1 MSMPEKSV
9 TVTFGMGGNMK
20 VKGAVAAGHPETAR
34 AAALI
39 LDEGGNAFDA
49 VVAGLWTACVAEPI
63 FASLGGG
70 GFLLAR
76 PSRERPVVYDFFV
89 HTPKV
94 RKAAAESDFF
104 PILADFGAAQQEFHI
119 GMGSIATPGA
129 VKGLFQAHGD
139 LGTMPM
145 ARVME
150 PAMALAKS
158 GLRLNPL
165 QAYLFRVIGPIL
177 ESSEASRAVFMSREN
192 REELLG
198 AGEMFSI
205 PSFADTLDGLA
216 REGEGLFYR
225 GEIARTI
232 VEDCRK
238 GGGTLEAEDLEGYR
252 VVRRQPLELEL
263 GDGSLFI
270 NPPPSTGG
278 ILIAFALEILKES
291 NLGTARFGSAAH
303 LQILAQAMALTNKA
317 RVESRLHEL
326 AEAAAETL
334 LHPGFLETYR
344 RRILGRPAGVRGT
357 THIGVIDADGNAASL
372 SISNGEGSGYMVP
385 GTGIMM
391 NNMLGE
397 EDIIPHGFHAWPTD
411 TRIGSMMAPALMA
424 AQGGAATVLG
434 SGGSNRIRTALLQVM
449 VNLRNF
455 GMSVEDAVSSSR
467 IHYEDGLLDVEAG
480 FDGAEISVLAEAFP
494 KMKIWDDKNLYF
506 GGVHTVRSDSRTGP
520 FDGAGDLR
528 RGGVA
533 ITVRPGWPESL

>member
-1 MSMPEKSV
+1 MRSD
-9 TVTFGMGGNMK
+9 MK
-20 VKGAVAAGHPETAR
+20 VKGAVATGHPETAR

-39 LDEGGNAFDA
+39 LDAGGNAFDA

-76 PSRERPVVYDFFV
+76 AGGARPVLYDFFV

-94 RKAAAESDFF
+94 RKEAAETDFF

-139 LGTMPM
+139 LGSMPM

-150 PAMALAKS
+150 PAIALAKS
-158 GLRLNPL
+158 GLRINRL
-165 QAYLFRVIGPIL
+165 QAYLFQVIGPIL
-177 ESSEASRAVFMSREN
+177 ESSEANRAVFMSPEHRGEI
-192 REELLG
+192 LG
-198 AGEMFSI
+198 EGEMFSI

-216 REGEGLFYR
+216 REGGDLFYR
-225 GEIARTI
+225 GEIAGAI

-238 GGGTLEAEDLEGYR
+238 RGGTLEAEDLEGYR
-252 VVRRQPLELEL
+252 VVMREPLELEL
-263 GDGSLFI
+263 GGGRLFI

-278 ILIAFALEILKES
+278 ILIAFALELLKGS
-291 NLGTARFGSAAH
+291 NLGRARFGSAAH
-303 LQILAQAMALTNKA
+303 LQFLAQAMALTNKA
-317 RVESRLHEL
+317 RLDSRLHES
-326 AEAAAETL
+326 ANVAAETL

-357 THIGVIDADGNAASL
+357 THIGVIDAAGNAASL

-424 AQGGAATVLG
+424 GEGGATTVLG
-434 SGGSNRIRTALLQVM
+434 SGGSNRIRTAILQVM
-449 VNLRNF
+449 VNLLDF

-467 IHYEDGLLDVEAG
+467 IHYEGDILDVEVG
-480 FDGAEISVLAEAFP
+480 FDDGEISVLAEAFP

-506 GGVHTVRSDSRTGP
+506 GGVHTVRRDSRAGA
-520 FDGAGDLR
+520 FEGAGDLR
-528 RGGVA
+528 RGGAA
-533 ITVRPGWPESL
+533 ITVQPGWASLKGN